1 MNHNKIIRQSRD
13 GYVFDERENSWHISK
28 EIKINIS
35 KHILGINKK
44 TLEGFRETLAIYAE
58 KYLG

>member
-1 MNHNKIIRQSRD
+1 MNQNKHLRQSRD

-28 EIKINIS
+28 EIKINFS

-44 TLEGFRETLAIYAE
+44 H
-58 KYLG
+58 

>member
-13 GYVFDERENSWHISK
+13 GYVFDENENSWHISK
-28 EIKINIS
+28 EIKINFS

-44 TLEGFRETLAIYAE
+44 NIRRV
-58 KYLG
+58 